1 LAGDQNN
8 FKKDPGLDRLNN
20 LSPMCDTA
28 QTLRSIS
35 IKLFNTLPQ
44 DAVYIMLECKLQ
56 PINRKLINEKEIIMF
71 TRLLLVMFTLTG
83 GLLIMTGPVQAEQNA
98 AIYVAESSPLENT
111 EINVRDKDNTTLTPE
126 DQKETKKDIKITAH
140 IRKAVVKDKSLSM
153 DAQNAKI
160 ITRGGVVTL
169 RGPVANEAESKK
181 LEKIAKK
188 TRGVVKVDNQ
198 LEIKAP

>member
-1 LAGDQNN
+1 MSI
-8 FKKDPGLDRLNN
+8 RL
-20 LSPMCDTA
+20 
-28 QTLRSIS
+28 R
-35 IKLFNTLPQ
+35 
-44 DAVYIMLECKLQ
+44 
-56 PINRKLINEKEIIMF
+56 
-71 TRLLLVMFTLTG
+71 LVMLTLTG
-83 GLLIMTGPVQAEQNA
+83 SLIMTAGTVRAEQNA
-98 AIYVAESSPLENT
+98 AIYLAADSALENT

-140 IRKAVVKDKSLSM
+140 IRKTVVRDKSLSI

-160 ITRGGVVTL
+160 ITRSGVVIL

-181 LEKIAKK
+181 LQKIAKK